1 MQKEK
6 IIRIEF
12 QTTIAI
18 QNIFPCKI
26 IFLFEYNIKITDKKK
41 QNYFEYNPWPN
52 KIDIDIQI

>member
-1 MQKEK
+1 MIIGSFLFWVSIYVNALMQKEK

-26 IFLFEYNIKITDKKK
+26 IFLFKYNIKITDKK
-41 QNYFEYNPWPN
+41 
-52 KIDIDIQI
+52 